1 MLHKIIYKNFKSNIR
16 KYILFFVSN
25 IIAVAELFI
34 FWGLNDVVVRAVTE
48 PSIMMGIKSDFMIAV
63 GLITVVTILLMV
75 FSMRYYIKLRAKDYG
90 TFIMLGMKKKMSY
103 MLLFAEYII
112 GCIGSLLIGILSGNL
127 LLYGILYCL
136 NQYNPQIITLQKVDP
151 VVYKNTILLCLGV
164 MLGIFI
170 ILLVWMDGRN
180 LSSLMMKEEIK
191 EKRPVSSKWLLFTVL
206 GIVFIILAI
215 KQYKPGTWGYYFAHI
230 YFLIG
235 GILIITFSGAFILE
249 QAKKEPFYFRYA
261 LKINQLDSK
270 YQSNILI
277 ILMLFVIHFFALSYI
292 GTQIVEIL
300 PLDKTNS
307 NYPYD
312 IIWMARQNDEKYSE
326 KIAEKYN
333 GQLNIFR

>member
-151 VVYKNTILLCLGV
+151 VVYKNTILLCNFYVICNVFTHKAGEKNIK
-164 MLGIFI
+164 IFHNQI
-170 ILLVWMDGRN
+170 HICFINN
-180 LSSLMMKEEIK
+180 LCAKHNSS
-191 EKRPVSSKWLLFTVL
+191 
-206 GIVFIILAI
+206 AI
-215 KQYKPGTWGYYFAHI
+215 
-230 YFLIG
+230 
-235 GILIITFSGAFILE
+235 
-249 QAKKEPFYFRYA
+249 
-261 LKINQLDSK
+261 
-270 YQSNILI
+270 
-277 ILMLFVIHFFALSYI
+277 
-292 GTQIVEIL
+292 
-300 PLDKTNS
+300 
-307 NYPYD
+307 
-312 IIWMARQNDEKYSE
+312 
-326 KIAEKYN
+326 
-333 GQLNIFR
+333 

>member
-1 MLHKIIYKNFKSNIR
+1 M
-16 KYILFFVSN
+16 
-25 IIAVAELFI
+25 
-34 FWGLNDVVVRAVTE
+34 NDVVVRAVTE

-112 GCIGSLLIGILSGNL
+112 GCIGSLLIGILLGNL

-170 ILLVWMDGRN
+170 ILLVWMDERN

-191 EKRPVSSKWLLFTVL
+191 EKRPVSSKWLLWY
-206 GIVFIILAI
+206 APR
-215 KQYKPGTWGYYFAHI
+215 Q
-230 YFLIG
+230 
-235 GILIITFSGAFILE
+235 E
-249 QAKKEPFYFRYA
+249 DNKK
-261 LKINQLDSK
+261 
-270 YQSNILI
+270 
-277 ILMLFVIHFFALSYI
+277 
-292 GTQIVEIL
+292 
-300 PLDKTNS
+300 
-307 NYPYD
+307 
-312 IIWMARQNDEKYSE
+312 
-326 KIAEKYN
+326 
-333 GQLNIFR
+333 

>member
-1 MLHKIIYKNFKSNIR
+1 
-16 KYILFFVSN
+16 
-25 IIAVAELFI
+25 
-34 FWGLNDVVVRAVTE
+34 
-48 PSIMMGIKSDFMIAV
+48 
-63 GLITVVTILLMV
+63 
-75 FSMRYYIKLRAKDYG
+75 
-90 TFIMLGMKKKMSY
+90 
-103 MLLFAEYII
+103 
-112 GCIGSLLIGILSGNL
+112 
-127 LLYGILYCL
+127 
-136 NQYNPQIITLQKVDP
+136 
-151 VVYKNTILLCLGV
+151 

-249 QAKKEPFYFRYA
+249 QAKKGPFYFRYA

-333 GQLNIFR
+333 GMFEDNPYFDVVKENPDGESAYHLYPILLKEKYANHKKEIFSKLRSEGLGVQVHYIPVYLQPYYQNLGFNKGLCPVDEEFYKRELSIPMYPTLTDEDLEFVQEKLYKVFSEY

>member
-48 PSIMMGIKSDFMIAV
+48 PSIMMGIKSDFMIAI

-136 NQYNPQIITLQKVDP
+136 NQYNSQIITLQKYNSFVSGSYAWNLYNPPGVDGRKKFKLFNDERGNKGKTSRQFKMA
-151 VVYKNTILLCLGV
+151 VVYSVRDCIYNTC
-164 MLGIFI
+164 
-170 ILLVWMDGRN
+170 N
-180 LSSLMMKEEIK
+180 
-191 EKRPVSSKWLLFTVL
+191 
-206 GIVFIILAI
+206 
-215 KQYKPGTWGYYFAHI
+215 
-230 YFLIG
+230 
-235 GILIITFSGAFILE
+235 
-249 QAKKEPFYFRYA
+249 
-261 LKINQLDSK
+261 
-270 YQSNILI
+270 
-277 ILMLFVIHFFALSYI
+277 
-292 GTQIVEIL
+292 
-300 PLDKTNS
+300 
-307 NYPYD
+307 
-312 IIWMARQNDEKYSE
+312 
-326 KIAEKYN
+326 
-333 GQLNIFR
+333 

>member
-112 GCIGSLLIGILSGNL
+112 GCIGSLLIGILLGNL

-151 VVYKNTILLCLGV
+151 VVYKYNSFVSGSYAWNLYNSLGV
-164 MLGIFI
+164 
-170 ILLVWMDGRN
+170 DGR
-180 LSSLMMKEEIK
+180 KK
-191 EKRPVSSKWLLFTVL
+191 FKLF
-206 GIVFIILAI
+206 
-215 KQYKPGTWGYYFAHI
+215 
-230 YFLIG
+230 
-235 GILIITFSGAFILE
+235 
-249 QAKKEPFYFRYA
+249 
-261 LKINQLDSK
+261 
-270 YQSNILI
+270 
-277 ILMLFVIHFFALSYI
+277 
-292 GTQIVEIL
+292 
-300 PLDKTNS
+300 
-307 NYPYD
+307 
-312 IIWMARQNDEKYSE
+312 NDERGNKG
-326 KIAEKYN
+326 KTP
-333 GQLNIFR
+333 R